1 MDRKDANT
9 RTELKGVKVLEL
21 ASVLAGPAVG
31 TFLAELGAE
40 VTKVENART
49 GGDVTRS
56 WKLPSEPEEQAHSA
70 YFCSVN
76 WGKKHLLLDLKSDE
90 GHAQAMQ
97 LASEAD
103 IIITNYK
110 PGDDVKLRLD
120 YETIRKVNPKV
131 IYGSINGYGSDN
143 PRAAFDVVLQAE
155 CGFMSING
163 FEDRPPLKFPLAVID
178 MLAAHQLKQAI
189 LLGLYTRQRTGEGC
203 HVTASLFDAAIS
215 ALSNYATNWLMCHDL
230 AGRCGGTHPNICPY
244 GDMLTCG
251 DGKMIVLA
259 AGTDH
264 QFVELCQALG
274 CAQLPDEDRFHTVQ
288 HRVAHREALL
298 ELLQEAASRTTRD
311 ALLAELLK
319 RSVPAGAINSLDEAL
334 ALPLS
339 AHMLLEGIEE
349 DGSTSVRPRQVGFQ
363 SLDQN

>member
-1 MDRKDANT
+1 M
-9 RTELKGVKVLEL
+9 LEL

-76 WGKKHLLLDLKSDE
+76 WGKKHLLLDLKSDG

-103 IIITNYK
+103 IIITNYR

-339 AHMLLEGIEE
+339 AHILLEGIEE

>member
-103 IIITNYK
+103 IIVANYK

-163 FEDRPPLKFPLAVID
+163 FEDRPPLKFPLAIID

-215 ALSNYATNWLMCHDL
+215 ALSNYATNWLMCQDL

-244 GDMLTCG
+244 GDMLTCA
-251 DGKMIVLA
+251 DGRMVVLA

-264 QFVELCQALG
+264 QFIELCNVLG
-274 CAQLPDEDRFHTVQ
+274 CPNLPHEGRFHTVQ
-288 HRVAHREALL
+288 HRVTHRN
-298 ELLQEAASRTTRD
+298 ELLTLLQKQASQITRD
-311 ALLAELLK
+311 ELLAELHK
-319 RSVPAGAINSLDEAL
+319 RSVPAGAINGLDEAL
-334 ALPLS
+334 SLPLS
-339 AHMLLEGIEE
+339 AHMLLHGTEE
-349 DGSTSVRPRQVGFQ
+349 DGSTSIRPRQVGFQ
-363 SLDQN
+363 FLD

>member
-1 MDRKDANT
+1 M
-9 RTELKGVKVLEL
+9 RTELKGIKVLEL

-31 TFLAELGAE
+31 TFLAELGAD
-40 VTKVENART
+40 VTKIENART

-56 WKLPSEPEEQAHSA
+56 WKLPSEPEDQAHSA

-76 WGKKHLLLDLKSDE
+76 WGKKHLLLDLKSEE
-90 GHAQAMQ
+90 GHAKAMQ
-97 LASEAD
+97 LAAEAD
-103 IIITNYK
+103 IIVANYK

-163 FEDRPPLKFPLAVID
+163 YEDSPPLKFPLAIID
-178 MLAAHQLKQAI
+178 MLASHQLKQAI
-189 LLGLYTRQRTGEGC
+189 LLGLYTRERTGEGC
-203 HVTASLFDAAIS
+203 HVTASLYDASIS
-215 ALSNYATNWLMCHDL
+215 ALGNYATNWLMCRDL

-264 QFVELCQALG
+264 QFIELCQALG

-319 RSVPAGAINSLDEAL
+319 RSVPAGAINGLDEVL

-339 AHMLLEGIEE
+339 EHMLLEGIEE
-349 DGSTSVRPRQVGFQ
+349 DGSISVRPRQVGFQ
-363 SLDQN
+363 FLDQN